1 MALPF
6 GFYCII
12 PTENAQTNA
21 FLDEQVSNGYAI
33 LQSSKEA
40 QWADVASKKT
50 VFKEVFLDNQP
61 VGLNDEN
68 PLENALNDLKT
79 AENLIMRGKDYREK
93 LDVLAMEFGPPK
105 LVENTPVDLF
115 LWNAEAKYGNRIPM
129 RNRKGSPNSK
139 TRFPT

>member
-1 MALPF
+1 MNALLNVF
-6 GFYCII
+6 GSILRVVTLLMVSVSAVYLLYKFQS
-12 PTENAQTNA
+12 EEGQNDA
-21 FLDEQVSNGYAI
+21 FLDEQVANGYAI

-79 AENLIMRGKDYREK
+79 AENLIMREK
-93 LDVLAMEFGPPK
+93 TTVRSSAFWPWSSGH
-105 LVENTPVDLF
+105 
-115 LWNAEAKYGNRIPM
+115 
-129 RNRKGSPNSK
+129 RN
-139 TRFPT
+139 